1 LIYSIIK
8 IVITFE
14 QWNNCKKPELL
25 ELMKKLN
32 LENETNKQIKKM
44 VQGKYRGFRARN
56 EEKKL
61 QVIKKYNKQITKLEE
76 QYRKRKK
83 QVKKCEEII
92 QAHENDISNLIAE
105 KQEVEEKNESEIV
118 NVSYNAERGYIGIN
132 DTKYLVRKLIANSN
146 VAAKNINSVITSVF
160 IWCSMTD
167 MDEEN
172 LYNETTYM
180 RWMNSFGE
188 KLLNFQCL

>member
-1 LIYSIIK
+1 
-8 IVITFE
+8 
-14 QWNNCKKPELL
+14 
-25 ELMKKLN
+25 MKKLN

-132 DTKYLVRKLIANSN
+132 DTKYLVRKKANS
-146 VAAKNINSVITSVF
+146 KF
-160 IWCSMTD
+160 KC
-167 MDEEN
+167 
-172 LYNETTYM
+172 
-180 RWMNSFGE
+180 
-188 KLLNFQCL
+188 CC